1 MSLGVVSSKKLL
13 KMVNVEMEFLAVEL
27 SQVKVI

>member
-1 MSLGVVSSKKLL
+1 MSLGVVSSNKLF